1 MRSYDSA
8 GKASDAFAGK
18 LFFELPQQ
26 EMKAGTGFN
35 YYYAVCT
42 DQLVY
47 GSPTQNVGDTNYWA
61 AHIDN
66 SSLRIYSSQG
76 SDPNYQ
82 WRERKLG
89 ANWPLA
95 ALDANK
101 VRDIVSAAPDSGDW
115 ISEDH
120 RIIGATRVN
129 NQLWFAWSAAAGDGG
144 AGGFRFPQAHVQ
156 IAKFDIGQDYK
167 FIEQRRS
174 GTPTSP
180 SPTRA

>member
-1 MRSYDSA
+1 
-8 GKASDAFAGK
+8 
-18 LFFELPQQ
+18 
-26 EMKAGTGFN
+26 MKAGTGFN

-101 VRDIVSAAPDSGDW
+101 VRNIVSAAPDSGDW